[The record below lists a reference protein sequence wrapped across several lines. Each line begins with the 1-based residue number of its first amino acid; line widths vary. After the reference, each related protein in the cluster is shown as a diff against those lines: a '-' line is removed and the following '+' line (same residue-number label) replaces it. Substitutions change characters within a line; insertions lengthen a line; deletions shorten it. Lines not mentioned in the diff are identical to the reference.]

1 MISAIRELG
10 IMALKA
16 SGKDVLSTLTE
27 TINQKKY
34 PLMLIIELGN
44 NECYSFQNIDIE
56 GMNTPGAS
64 KYLYRKGSSRG
75 ANFSPTA
82 LITET
87 EKTFDIKVLGWF
99 RSIERKKPSINESD
113 LAMFT
118 AIKETLEKQQ
128 EQILS
133 ELQSKMNDIKEAAV
147 LTLKVGGKYLLEIPA
162 FRNAFLH
169 LVAAKED
176 SISAV
181 DKVCSVCGKRK
192 AKVSGGARAYKFYT
206 IDKPGSITG
215 HFIAENS
222 WRNYP
227 VCSDCSLA
235 LDEGKRILEKHF
247 RFSFYGLSYCLI
259 PKLLFGAPSP
269 IIIKILTGQMD
280 KEIRLNTPA
289 GTKLTTFEDDIL
301 DILTE
306 EQDSMTMQFLFLK
319 KEQSAERI
327 LLLIEDVLP
336 SRLRTLFGAKAKVD
350 KAFPNFPF
358 HLGRIRSFY
367 AKSDEG
373 KKENDLDKYFLEVID
388 RVFKGLSVSMQFL
401 CVHFMREIRR
411 DFNQGDTRLSKA
423 LDAMES
429 IQFFTYLKMLE
440 KKEVPMTSTIFD
452 PIFTKYVSQLDTP
465 EKRGIFLLGALT
477 KMLLNAQY
485 TERKS
490 QPFLVQL
497 MGLKMD
503 ELNIKGLLAKVENKF
518 QEYNRFDKGK
528 AQVAEVISRLFM
540 ESPAKWRMSID
551 EINFYFV
558 CGMNLYNEVNVL
570 LYGNKKEEEPAD
582 DNQ

>member
-10 IMALKA
+10 VLALTA
-16 SGKDVLSTLTE
+16 SGKDVLSILTE
-27 TINQKKY
+27 TINQINY
-34 PLMLIIELGN
+34 PLMFIIELEN
-44 NECYSFQNIDIE
+44 DESYTFINIDIE
-56 GMNTPGAS
+56 GMNTAGAS

-87 EKTFDIKVLGWF
+87 EKTFDIKMLGWF
-99 RSIERKKPSINESD
+99 RTIERKKPAVDKAD
-113 LAMFT
+113 LAMFI
-118 AIKETLEKQQ
+118 AIKEALEKQQ

-133 ELQSKMNDIKEAAV
+133 ELQSKMNDIKEAAG

-162 FRNAFLH
+162 FRDAFLQ

-176 SISAV
+176 SISAG
-181 DKVCSVCGKRK
+181 DKVCSVCGERK
-192 AKVSGGARAYKFYT
+192 AKVSGGAPAYKFYT

-227 VCSDCSLA
+227 VCSECSLA
-235 LDEGKRILEKHF
+235 LDEGKRISEKYF

-259 PKLLFGAPSP
+259 PKLLLGAPSP
-269 IIIKILTGQMD
+269 VIISILTGQMD
-280 KEIRLNTPA
+280 RDIKLNTPA
-289 GTKLTTFEDDIL
+289 GAKLTTFEDDIL
-301 DILTE
+301 DILAE

-336 SRLRTLFGAKAKVD
+336 SRLRTLFEAKAKVD
-350 KAFPNFPF
+350 KAFPSFPF
-358 HLGRIRSFY
+358 HLGRIRTFF

-373 KKENDLDKYFLEVID
+373 KKENDLDKYFLEMID

-411 DFNQGDTRLSKA
+411 DFNHGDTRPAKA

-429 IQFFTYLKMLE
+429 VQFFTYLKMLGR
-440 KKEVPMTSTIFD
+440 KEVHMTSTIFD
-452 PIFTKYVSQLDTP
+452 PIFAKYCSQLDTS
-465 EKRGIFLLGALT
+465 EKRGVFLLGVLT

-503 ELNIKGLLAKVENKF
+503 ERKIKGLLAKVENKF
-518 QEYNRFDKGK
+518 REYNRFDKGK
-528 AQVAEVISRLFM
+528 AQVAEAISRLFM
-540 ESPAKWRMSID
+540 ESPVKWRMSVD
-551 EINFYFV
+551 ELNFYFV

-570 LYGNKKEEEPAD
+570 LYGNKEEEPAN